1 MALRATFIGVG
12 KHLDPGIRDLVG
24 SARDAIALH
33 ALFADNLPDERPEL
47 LVDEDATL
55 QNIRMSLVHTLGS
68 ATADDIVIFSFSGHG
83 SHDHRMAAT
92 DTSLVDLSAT
102 TLGMDELV
110 HAFME
115 SKAKAICCILDCCFS
130 GEAPGK
136 VLEESPIPRD
146 PATPLRALAGEG
158 KILLSACSE
167 NEVAYESPQTRHGL
181 LTKALLDLLMESDK
195 DTDLLSMGDE
205 VMKRVRAEAAR
216 MGIVQTPIMFGNVR
230 GGLSFPPMKPGP
242 LFKSAFPEYA
252 GVKITAD
259 FNDLLPTGIPAPVV
273 EAWKASYPGLNEL
286 QIQAVN
292 EYGILEGRSVLVV
305 APTSSGKTFIG
316 ELAAAKAIAEGRK
329 AVFLLPYKALVNEK
343 FDQFS
348 RLYGETL
355 GMRVIRCS
363 GDYSDDVS
371 AFIKGKYDIAFFTY
385 EMFLQLS
392 VGLPFT
398 LNMIGLVVVD
408 EAQFIT
414 DPNRGIAVELLL
426 TSLIAARQKGVSPQL
441 ICLSAVIGD
450 VNRFHEWLGC
460 ELLITTKRPIPLVE
474 GVIDRSGCFQSLDEN
489 GVEQREQMLDP
500 RSIRMRGEKESAQDV
515 IVPLLQKLT
524 HEGEKVIVFRNARG
538 PAQGCAKYLARDL
551 GLASAQDALD
561 ALPRYDLSTSS
572 ANLRACLEGGTA
584 FHNSN
589 LTREERV
596 VVEQSFRKPDGAIRV
611 LVATTTVAAGI
622 NTPAS
627 TVVLA
632 ENEFLGE
639 DGRPFS
645 VAEYKNMAGR
655 AGRLG
660 FNERGKSII
669 YAENANE
676 RQILFNRYVRGRLER
691 IESSFDLK
699 DLNTWIIRLLAQIKA
714 VRRADI
720 GILLIN
726 TFGGYSAMARDP
738 HWRATAETQIAH
750 LTKRMI
756 ALGLLEIDGD
766 NVSLSLLGRACG
778 KSSLSFESALRLVDL
793 IRQSQPTFLTPMN
806 LVALVQ
812 ALPTEEMGYTPMMKK
827 GTKESVRA
835 MQVSARYGQPV
846 IGILQKYAHDQLE
859 FWARCKRAA
868 VLFDWMN
875 GVALDK
881 IEEEFS
887 TLAYY
892 YRIEHGDVRR
902 FADMTRFHLQSAAEL
917 LSILLAGQ
925 MTLPD
930 VDLVI
935 KQLEVGIPSDCMQ
948 LLDLPVPLTRGEYL
962 SLYSLNVRTV
972 ADVWAMD
979 PSALKAAIGGMSFAR
994 IEALRPE

>member
-12 KHLDPGIRDLVG
+12 KHSDPGIRDLVG

-33 ALFADNLPDERPEL
+33 ALFADNLPGETPEL
-47 LVDEDATL
+47 LVDENATV
-55 QNIRMSLVHTLGS
+55 QNIRGSIANTLGG
-68 ATADDIVIFSFSGHG
+68 ATADDIVILSFSGHG

-92 DTSLVDLSAT
+92 DTRLVDLGAT
-102 TLGMDELV
+102 TLGMDELAK
-110 HAFME
+110 AFSE

-136 VLEESPIPRD
+136 VLEDTPIPRD

-158 KILLSACSE
+158 RILLSASSE
-167 NEVAYESPQTRHGL
+167 NEVAYESPVTRHGL
-181 LTKALLDLLMESDK
+181 LTKAVLDLLME
-195 DTDLLSMGDE
+195 TEEGVDLLSMGDE
-205 VMKRVRAEAAR
+205 VMKKVRAEAAR
-216 MGIVQTPIMFGNVR
+216 MGVTQTPIMFGNVQ
-230 GGLSFPPMKPGP
+230 GGLSFPPMKPGS
-242 LFKSAFPEYA
+242 LFAAAFPEY
-252 GVKITAD
+252 GGIKTTAD
-259 FNDLLPTGIPAPVV
+259 FNDLLPAGIPSAVV
-273 EAWKASYPGLNEL
+273 TAWKGAYSGLNDL

-292 EYGILEGRSVLVV
+292 EYGILDGRSLLVV
-305 APTSSGKTFIG
+305 APTSSGKTFLG

-348 RLYGETL
+348 RLYGDVL

-363 GDYSDDVS
+363 GDYSDDIT

-392 VGLPFT
+392 VGVPAT
-398 LNMIGLVVVD
+398 LNALGLVVVD

-414 DPNRGIAVELLL
+414 DTSRGIAVELLL
-426 TSLIAARQKGVSPQL
+426 TFLIAARERQISPQL

-460 ELLITTKRPIPLVE
+460 QLLITTKRPIPLIE
-474 GVIDRSGCFQSLDEN
+474 GVIDRLGTFQSVDEN
-489 GVEQREQMLDP
+489 GAEQLEQLLDP
-500 RSIRMRGEKESAQDV
+500 RAIRVRGEKASAQDV
-515 IVPLLQKLT
+515 IVPLIQKLVQA
-524 HEGEKVIVFRNARG
+524 GEKVIVFRNARG

-551 GLASAQDALD
+551 GLPAAQDALD
-561 ALPRYDLSTSS
+561 SLPRYDLSTSS
-572 ANLRACLEGGTA
+572 ANLRTCLEGGTA

-596 VVEQSFRKPDGAIRV
+596 AVEQSFRKPDGAIRV
-611 LVATTTVAAGI
+611 LAATTTVAAGI

-627 TVVLA
+627 TVILA

-669 YAENANE
+669 YAESSGE
-676 RQILFNRYVRGRLER
+676 RQLLFNRYVRGRLER
-691 IESSFDLK
+691 LESSFDIK
-699 DLNTWIIRLLAQIKA
+699 KLNTWLIRLLVQIKT
-714 VRRADI
+714 VRRADVCT
-720 GILLIN
+720 LLTN
-726 TFGGYSAMARDP
+726 TFGGYSAIARDP
-738 HWRATAETQIAH
+738 QWRQMAEGQIGK
-750 LTKRMI
+750 LTERMI
-756 ALGLLEIDGD
+756 ALGLLEVEGD

-778 KSSLSFESALRLVDL
+778 RSSLLFESALRLVDL
-793 IRQSQPTFLTPMN
+793 IKQSQPAFLTPMN
-806 LVALVQ
+806 LVALIQ
-812 ALPTEEMGYTPMMKK
+812 ALPSEEMGYTPMMKK
-827 GTKESVRA
+827 GTKESVSA
-835 MQVSARYGQPV
+835 AQVSARYGQAV
-846 IGILQKYAHDQLE
+846 IGILQKYAFDQME

-875 GVALDK
+875 GAPLEK

-887 TLAYY
+887 TSQYY
-892 YRIEHGDVRR
+892 YRLEHGDVRR
-902 FADMTRFHLQSAAEL
+902 FADLTRFHLQSAAEL

-925 MTLPD
+925 ISPPD

-935 KQLEVGIPSDCMQ
+935 RQLEVGIPSDSLE
-948 LLDLPVPLTRGEYL
+948 LLDLPIPLTRGEYL
-962 SLYSLNVRTV
+962 SVSAYGVKTV
-972 ADVWAMD
+972 AQVWEMD
-979 PSALKAAIGGMSFAR
+979 PAILKQAVSATSLIR
-994 IEALRPE
+994 LEELRPK

>member
-12 KHLDPGIRDLVG
+12 KHSDPAIRDLVG

-33 ALFADNLPDERPEL
+33 ALFADNLPDEKPEL
-47 LVDEDATL
+47 LVDNDATL
-55 QNIRMSLVHTLGS
+55 QNIRTSIAHTLGN

-83 SHDHRMAAT
+83 SHDHRIAAT
-92 DTSLVDLSAT
+92 DTRLADLQAT
-102 TLGMDELV
+102 TLGMDELAK
-110 HAFME
+110 AFTE

-136 VLEESPIPRD
+136 VLEDSPIPRD
-146 PATPLRALAGEG
+146 PGAPLQALAGEG
-158 KILLSACSE
+158 RILLSASSE

-181 LTKALLDLLMESDK
+181 LTKAVFDLLMGSDEGI
-195 DTDLLSMGDE
+195 DLLSMGDE
-205 VMKRVRAEAAR
+205 VMKKVRAEAAR
-216 MGIVQTPIMFGNVR
+216 MGVVQTPVMFGSVQ
-230 GGLSFPPMKPGP
+230 GGLTFPPMKPGL
-242 LFKSAFPEYA
+242 LFTSAFPEYG
-252 GVKITAD
+252 GVKTTGD
-259 FNDLLPTGIPAPVV
+259 FNDLFPAGIPQAVI
-273 EAWKASYPGLNEL
+273 EAWKNSYPGLNEL

-292 EYGILEGRSVLVV
+292 DYGILEGRSVLVV
-305 APTSSGKTFIG
+305 APTSSGKTFVG
-316 ELAAAKAIAEGRK
+316 ELASAQAIAEGRK

-348 RLYGETL
+348 RLYAETL

-363 GDYSDDVS
+363 GDYSDDVG

-398 LNMIGLVVVD
+398 LNTIGLVVLD

-414 DPNRGIAVELLL
+414 DSNRGITVELLL
-426 TSLIAARQKGVSPQL
+426 TFLIAARERGISPQL

-460 ELLITTKRPIPLVE
+460 ELLITTKRPIPLIE
-474 GVIDRSGCFQSLDEN
+474 GVIDRTGIFQSIDEN
-489 GVEQREQMLDP
+489 GAEQLQQLLDP
-500 RSIRMRGEKESAQDV
+500 RSIRMRGEKPSAQDV
-515 IVPLLQKLT
+515 IVPLVQKLVQ
-524 HEGEKVIVFRNARG
+524 EGEKIIVFRNARG

-551 GLASAQDALD
+551 GLPPAQDALD
-561 ALPRYDLSTSS
+561 ALPQYDLSTSS
-572 ANLRACLEGGTA
+572 ANLRECLVGGTA

-596 VVEQSFRKPDGAIRV
+596 TVEQSFRKSDGAIRV
-611 LVATTTVAAGI
+611 LAATTTVAAGI

-627 TVVLA
+627 TVILA

-660 FNERGKSII
+660 FNEQGKSII
-669 YAENANE
+669 YAENAGE
-676 RQILFNRYVRGRLER
+676 RQLLFNRYVRGRLER
-691 IESSFDLK
+691 LESSFDIK
-699 DLNTWIIRLLAQIKA
+699 DLNTWLIRLLVQIKT
-714 VRRADI
+714 VRRSDVCV
-720 GILLIN
+720 LLIN
-726 TFGGYSAMARDP
+726 TFGGYSAIARDP
-738 HWRATAETQIAH
+738 QWRATAEAQIAR
-750 LTKRMI
+750 LTERMI
-756 ALGLLEIDGD
+756 ALGLLEVEGD

-778 KSSLSFESALRLVDL
+778 RSSLSFESALRLVDL
-793 IRQSQPTFLTPMN
+793 IRQADPAFLTPIN
-806 LVALVQ
+806 LVALIQ

-835 MQVSARYGQPV
+835 NQVSARYGYPV
-846 IGILQKYAHDQLE
+846 IGLLQKYASDQIE

-875 GVALDK
+875 GVSLET
-881 IEEEFS
+881 IEAEFS
-887 TLAYY
+887 TGQYY
-892 YRIEHGDVRR
+892 YRLEHGDVRR
-902 FADMTRFHLQSAAEL
+902 FADLTRFHMQSAAEL
-917 LSILLAGQ
+917 LSILLAGKI
-925 MTLPD
+925 TLPD

-935 KQLEVGIPSDCMQ
+935 KQLEVGIPLDLMQ

-962 SLYSLNVRTV
+962 SLRLLNVKAV
-972 ADVWAMD
+972 ADIWSMD
-979 PSALKAAIGGMSFAR
+979 KAALKLAVGSTSFAR
-994 IEALRPE
+994 LEVSRPQ